1 MTDIQI
7 RECFGIASSAPDRVL
22 RNDDEILQSI
32 KNNIGFSKI
41 FDDVRVNDVL
51 QEIRQE
57 IENNMESI
65 IGKYDANT
73 PEHDM
78 PSRKIERNNGRQ
90 ECLAI
95 IDKHIKEIEE

>member
-1 MTDIQI
+1 MNED
-7 RECFGIASSAPDRVL
+7 DRKKYIEELMQPHIPL
-22 RNDDEILQSI
+22 R
-32 KNNIGFSKI
+32 
-41 FDDVRVNDVL
+41 VL

-73 PEHDM
+73 PEHNR
-78 PSRKIERNNGRQ
+78 PSHKIERNNGRK

-95 IDKHIKEIEE
+95 IDKHIKEYME

>member
-1 MTDIQI
+1 MT
-7 RECFGIASSAPDRVL
+7 E
-22 RNDDEILQSI
+22 
-32 KNNIGFSKI
+32 
-41 FDDVRVNDVL
+41 DVRKKYLEELMQPHIPLRVL

-73 PEHDM
+73 PEHNR
-78 PSRKIERNNGRQ
+78 PSHKIERNNGRK

-95 IDKHIKEIEE
+95 IDKHIKEIEG